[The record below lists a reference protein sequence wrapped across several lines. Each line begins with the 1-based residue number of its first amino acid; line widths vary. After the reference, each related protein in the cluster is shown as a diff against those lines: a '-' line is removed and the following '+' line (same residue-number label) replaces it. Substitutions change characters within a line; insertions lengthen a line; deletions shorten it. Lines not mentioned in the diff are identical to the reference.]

1 MLSWERVRNSQ
12 SVQIIL
18 LFLDY
23 SRALHITQVLQLCPV
38 EHTLVLQ
45 KRWMQ
50 TITYDIIG
58 PTVNII

>member
-1 MLSWERVRNSQ
+1 MLSWERVCNSQ
-12 SVQIIL
+12 SVQII

-23 SRALHITQVLQLCPV
+23 SRALHVTQVLQLCPV